1 MTRTLIVMVKEPRPG
16 RVKTRLGREI
26 GHVAATWWF
35 RHQLRSLLRRL
46 RDPRWDL
53 VLAVAPDTAVLSPV
67 WPVDLPR
74 LAQGGGDLGT
84 RMARAMRSAPPGP
97 VCVVGADI
105 PGITP
110 ARVWAAFRAMGGH
123 DAVFGPGEDGG
134 YWLVGLPH
142 GGRVPQGMFAGV
154 RWSTEHALADSV
166 ASLGGARV
174 AYAEVLGDVD
184 TAADLSRVAGQS

>member
-84 RMARAMRSAPPGP
+84 RMARAMRSAPPGS
-97 VCVVGADI
+97 VCVVGVDI

-142 GGRVPQGMFAGV
+142 GGRVPHGMFAGV
-154 RWSTEHALADSV
+154 RWSSEHALADSV
-166 ASLGGARV
+166 ASLGDARV

>member
-53 VLAVAPDTAVLSPV
+53 VLAVTPDTAVLSPV

-110 ARVWAAFRAMGGH
+110 ARVWAAFNALGGH

-142 GGRVPQGMFAGV
+142 GGRVPRGMFAGV
-154 RWSTEHALADSV
+154 RWSSEHALADSV

-174 AYAEVLGDVD
+174 AFAEVLGDVD
-184 TAADLSRVAGQS
+184 TAADLARSVGHS

>member
-53 VLAVAPDTAVLSPV
+53 VLAVAPDTATLSPV

-74 LAQGGGDLGT
+74 VAQGGGDLGT
-84 RMARAMRSAPPGP
+84 RMARAMRSAAPGP

-123 DAVFGPGEDGG
+123 DAVFGPAEDGG
-134 YWLVGLPH
+134 FWLIGVRHPRRLPH
-142 GGRVPQGMFAGV
+142 RQGVKM
-154 RWSTEHALADSV
+154 L
-166 ASLGGARV
+166 
-174 AYAEVLGDVD
+174 
-184 TAADLSRVAGQS
+184 